1 MQDILEYRQTESVFP
16 VLVNT
21 CQEVQ
26 QVVELP
32 HVLFVWGSKTRTFFQ
47 ESKERRV
54 ERQRHFVVDVA
65 RQSHVGEVQVRRDLY
80 ALEEL
85 GGGQHQHV
93 ALLYPEKTEVDFH
106 LCCPLVDKH
115 EGEMLQLL

>member
-32 HVLFVWGSKTRTFFQ
+32 HVIFVWGREAGIFFQ
-47 ESKERRV
+47 KGEERHV

-65 RQSHVGEVQVRRDLY
+65 CQGHVGEVQVRRGLY

-85 GGGQHQHV
+85 AGGQHQHV
-93 ALLYPEKTEVDFH
+93 AGFQAEGAEVYLYLRRAPVDEQ
-106 LCCPLVDKH
+106 